1 MDTIPRRWI
10 RPFHREDLVVVLALV
25 LRLVREVHDEVYL
38 QQEPINHIKAIELG
52 VDARQ
57 VEVLLSIGVV
67 TGVN

>member
-1 MDTIPRRWI
+1 MV
-10 RPFHREDLVVVLALV
+10 VVVLV
-25 LRLVREVHDEVYL
+25 WGLVREVHDEVYL

-57 VEVLLSIGVV
+57 VEVLFSIGIV